1 MARMALVI
9 GALAAIVYPIP
20 LQLQG
25 TTYYQTVGFLVLIN
39 AMLGVGWNVIGGWA
53 GQFDFGPQGVFAI
66 GAYTAAILFVHLGW
80 SPWLGMLGGGLGG
93 IGICARVAYPLTR
106 PPGH

>member
-1 MARMALVI
+1 MARIALAI

-20 LQLQG
+20 LQLHG

-53 GQFDFGPQGVFAI
+53 GQFDFAPQVFFAI
-66 GAYTAAILFVHLGW
+66 GAYTAALLFVHPGW
-80 SPWLGMLGGGLGG
+80 SPSLPPLGGGRAAHGN
-93 IGICARVAYPLTR
+93 CAAVA
-106 PPGH
+106 H